1 MKETMS
7 TKEIID
13 ILENEQLTLKYK
25 NIQNIPMGES
35 IHFTFT
41 APKEEISKEMIK
53 RFGRDF
59 NRYEGNEALFF
70 VTNGEKIK
78 CMKFEQ
84 ALLIIEVNTLKR

>member
-7 TKEIID
+7 TKEIIN

-53 RFGRDF
+53 RYARDF
-59 NRYEGNEALFF
+59 NRYEGNESLFF
-70 VTNGEKIK
+70 VTNSIKIK
-78 CMKFEQ
+78 K
-84 ALLIIEVNTLKR
+84 LNV

>member
-1 MKETMS
+1 
-7 TKEIID
+7 
-13 ILENEQLTLKYK
+13 
-25 NIQNIPMGES
+25 MGES

-70 VTNGEKIK
+70 VTNG
-78 CMKFEQ
+78 
-84 ALLIIEVNTLKR
+84 VSLKKLNV

>member
-1 MKETMS
+1 MRETTN
-7 TKEIID
+7 TKEIIN

-53 RFGRDF
+53 RFERDF

-70 VTNGEKIK
+70 VTNG
-78 CMKFEQ
+78 
-84 ALLIIEVNTLKR
+84 VSLKKLNV

>member
-1 MKETMS
+1 MRETTN
-7 TKEIID
+7 TKEIIS

-70 VTNGEKIK
+70 VTNG
-78 CMKFEQ
+78 
-84 ALLIIEVNTLKR
+84 VSLKKLNV

>member
-1 MKETMS
+1 MRETTN
-7 TKEIID
+7 TKEIIN

-41 APKEEISKEMIK
+41 ASKEEISKEMIK

-70 VTNGEKIK
+70 VTNG
-78 CMKFEQ
+78 
-84 ALLIIEVNTLKR
+84 VSLKKLNV

>member
-7 TKEIID
+7 TKELIN

-70 VTNGEKIK
+70 VTNG
-78 CMKFEQ
+78 
-84 ALLIIEVNTLKR
+84 VSLKKLNV